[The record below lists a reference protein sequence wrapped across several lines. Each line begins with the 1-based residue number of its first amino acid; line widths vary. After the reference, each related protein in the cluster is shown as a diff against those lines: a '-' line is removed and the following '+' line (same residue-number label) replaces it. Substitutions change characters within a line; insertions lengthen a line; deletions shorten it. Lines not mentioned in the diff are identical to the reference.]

1 MVVGSVR
8 SSKVFILSYIVV
20 NCSHTL
26 SGVHLMYKGEVFLNN
41 SVILYDYDSNI
52 GIHCVTNLRPCCT
65 APEKGEWYEHGEY
78 HDRNVS
84 SERIS
89 RYNTGTI
96 AMVPLVY
103 FAVSVIHQCILP
115 NAANTKHHIYFGVY
129 DLYNPGILPKIK
141 VPMSTPA
148 FQCCMLSDDPDRVI
162 LPVTVI
168 VAIPL

>member
-1 MVVGSVR
+1 M
-8 SSKVFILSYIVV
+8 
-20 NCSHTL
+20 T
-26 SGVHLMYKGEVFLNN
+26 
-41 SVILYDYDSNI
+41 D
-52 GIHCVTNLRPCCT
+52 LRPCCT

-89 RYNTGTI
+89 RYNNGTI

-115 NAANTKHHIYFGVY
+115 NAANTKQHIYFGVY
-129 DLYNPGILPKIK
+129 DLYNPGVLPKIK

-148 FQCCMLSDDPDRVI
+148 FQCCMLSDDPDRII